1 MPPIWRSGL
10 YGANNYERSVIIDAE
25 NKALSR
31 AYEDTI
37 LEAGSAPGVLI
48 PHLPELHHRNVSTR
62 WARHERRLWIW
73 IRVYFGGGYPV
84 REYRWRSAVRD
95 PRGV

>member
-1 MPPIWRSGL
+1 MLI
-10 YGANNYERSVIIDAE
+10 VDAE

-48 PHLPELHHRNVSTR
+48 PHMPDLRHTNVATR
-62 WARHERRLWIW
+62 WGRGGGNLY
-73 IRVYFGGGYPV
+73 IRIAVRFGGGYPERV
-84 REYRWRSAVRD
+84 YQWRAKRRTRS
-95 PRGV
+95 